1 MRPVAREHSVMFRNR
16 QEAGR
21 RLAAALASFRK
32 ERPVI
37 LALPRGGVPVAS
49 EVADSL
55 AAPLDLVLVRKIGV
69 PGQPEFAMGAV
80 AEGAPLV
87 TLRNEPV
94 VHALGIADSDFEA
107 VRDRELIEIERR
119 RRAYLGDRP
128 RVDVAGRVAIL
139 VDDGIATGMTMRAA
153 GRATALQRPSRVV
166 VAAPVASSEI
176 AADLRREFDKVVCLE
191 ECDDLFAIGVHY
203 ADFSQVGDEDVR
215 RILSHHATV
224 GG

>member
-1 MRPVAREHSVMFRNR
+1 MRRAVRTPPTIFRDR

-21 RLAAALASFRK
+21 RLAEALARSRV
-32 ERPVI
+32 ERPVV
-37 LALPRGGVPVAS
+37 LAPPRGGVPVAS
-49 EVADSL
+49 EVADRL

-69 PGQPEFAMGAV
+69 PGQPELAMGAI
-80 AEGAPLV
+80 ADGAPPV
-87 TLRNEPV
+87 TLRNEAV
-94 VHALGIADSDFEA
+94 IQALDISERDFAA

-128 RVDVAGRVAIL
+128 RIDVAGRVAIL

-153 GRATALQRPSRVV
+153 AQATALRQPSRLVI
-166 VAAPVASSEI
+166 AAPVASSEI
-176 AADLRREFDKVVCLE
+176 AADLRREFGEVVCLD

-215 RILSHHATV
+215 QILSRHAIE